1 MKIKRKEKITVKNN
15 VTFLRLA
22 RIIIASLILICTVCS
37 AASCA
42 PKKVGNVAS
51 VTVDGELV
59 GEYPLSLDA
68 TYTLNGGTNV
78 LTIEGGKAY
87 MSYSTCAGHDC
98 ENWGKVQYV
107 NQSIICLPN
116 KIVITIVATDSD
128 SPSDGDIDFVS

>member
-1 MKIKRKEKITVKNN
+1 MKNSITL
-15 VTFLRLA
+15 LRFV
-22 RIIIASLILICTVCS
+22 RIITTSLILICTVLTVI
-37 AASCA
+37 SCA
-42 PKKVGNVAS
+42 PKKVGNVAR

-78 LTIEGGKAY
+78 LTIEDGKAY
-87 MSYSTCAGHDC
+87 ISYSTCAGHDC

-116 KIVITIVATDSD
+116 KIIITIVSNGSD
-128 SPSDGDIDFVS
+128 SSDDDIDFVS

>member
-1 MKIKRKEKITVKNN
+1 MKNN
-15 VTFLRLA
+15 LIPLRYA

-37 AASCA
+37 VFSCA
-42 PKKVGNVAS
+42 PKQAGNVAR

-59 GEYPLSLDA
+59 GEYPLSVNA
-68 TYTLNGGTNV
+68 SYTLNGGTNV
-78 LTIEGGKAY
+78 LTVEDGKAY

-116 KIVITIVATDSD
+116 KIIISIVATDSD
-128 SPSDGDIDFVS
+128 GSSDGDIDFVS